1 MLKINVKIFIQT
13 KKEKMTIS
21 IYKNDI
27 PESLDLGVEIAVDT
41 ETMGLKF
48 GRDRLCLVQIADS
61 SGTVHLVQIEKNQKQ
76 ARNLAKVMTDEKVLK
91 IFHFAR
97 FDVGVLQR
105 NFNFMTRNIYC
116 TKIAS
121 KLARTFSQNH
131 GLKNLVKEILSIDIS
146 KEQQSSY
153 WGSDVL
159 DKDQI
164 NYAKQDVL
172 YLHKIKQHLDNILK
186 REDRYDIF
194 KKTCRFLTIRCEL
207 DNMGWEDLDPFSH

>member
-1 MLKINVKIFIQT
+1 MAVT
-13 KKEKMTIS
+13 

-27 PESLDLGVEIAVDT
+27 PENIDLGREIAVDT

-48 GRDRLCLVQIADS
+48 GRDRLCLVQIAS
-61 SGTVHLVQIEKNQKQ
+61 KEGTVYLVQIDKNQKK
-76 ARNLAKVMTDEKVLK
+76 APNLAKLMTSEKVIK
-91 IFHFAR
+91 IFHYAR
-97 FDVGVLQR
+97 FDIGVLHR
-105 NFNFMTRNIYC
+105 NLNFMTQNIYC

-121 KLARTFSQNH
+121 KIGRTFSQSH

-153 WGSDVL
+153 WGADVL
-159 DKDQI
+159 NENQI

-172 YLHKIKQHLDNILK
+172 YLHKIKQHLDKILK

-194 KKTCRFLTIRCEL
+194 EKTCRFLPTRCEL
-207 DNMGWEDLDPFSH
+207 DNMGWDDVDPFSH

>member
-1 MLKINVKIFIQT
+1 
-13 KKEKMTIS
+13 MTVS

-27 PESLDLGVEIAVDT
+27 PEKLDLGNEIAVDT

-61 SGTVHLVQIEKNQKQ
+61 NGKVYLVQIEKNQKK
-76 ARNLAKVMTDEKVLK
+76 AKNLARVMTDEKIVK

-97 FDVGVLQR
+97 FDIGVLQR
-105 NFNFMTRNIYC
+105 NFNFTTRNIYC

-153 WGSDVL
+153 WGTDFL
-159 DKDQI
+159 DKNQI

-186 REDRYDIF
+186 REDRYDVF
-194 KKTCRFLTIRCEL
+194 EKTCRFLAVRCQL

>member
-1 MLKINVKIFIQT
+1 MAVI
-13 KKEKMTIS
+13 

-27 PESLDLGVEIAVDT
+27 PKNLDIGREIAVDT

-48 GRDRLCLVQIADS
+48 GRDRLCLVQIAS
-61 SGTVHLVQIEKNQKQ
+61 NEGAVYLIQIDKDQKK
-76 ARNLAKVMTDEKVLK
+76 APNLAKLMTSQKVIK
-91 IFHFAR
+91 IFHYAR
-97 FDVGVLQR
+97 FDIGVLNR
-105 NFNFMTRNIYC
+105 NLNFMTRNIYC

-121 KLARTFSQNH
+121 KIGRTFSQSH

-153 WGSDVL
+153 WGADVL
-159 DKDQI
+159 SENQI

-172 YLHKIKQHLDNILK
+172 YLHKIKQHLDKILK

-194 KKTCRFLTIRCEL
+194 EKTCRFLPTRCEL
-207 DNMGWEDLDPFSH
+207 DNMGWDDMDPISH

>member
-1 MLKINVKIFIQT
+1 
-13 KKEKMTIS
+13 MTVS

-27 PESLDLGVEIAVDT
+27 PENLELGNEIAVDT

-61 SGTVHLVQIEKNQKQ
+61 KGSVYLIQIDKNQQ
-76 ARNLAKVMTDEKVLK
+76 NAPNLAEVMRNEKIVK
-91 IFHFAR
+91 IFHYAR
-97 FDVGVLQR
+97 FDIGIL
-105 NFNFMTRNIYC
+105 NENLHFMTRNIYC

-121 KLARTFSQNH
+121 KLGRTYSQSH
-131 GLKNLVKEILSIDIS
+131 GLKNIVKEILSIDIS

-153 WGSDVL
+153 WGAEILSDN
-159 DKDQI
+159 QI

-172 YLHKIKQHLDNILK
+172 YLHKIKAQLDKILI

-194 KKTCRFLTIRCEL
+194 QKICDFLPIRCQL
-207 DNMGWEDLDPFSH
+207 DNMGWEDVDPFAH

>member
-1 MLKINVKIFIQT
+1 
-13 KKEKMTIS
+13 MTVF

-27 PESLDLGVEIAVDT
+27 PENLDLGNEIAVDT

-48 GRDRLCLVQIADS
+48 GRDRLCLVQIADNK
-61 SGTVHLVQIEKNQKQ
+61 GTVHLLQIEKDQKK
-76 ARNLAKVMTDEKVLK
+76 AINLAKVMTDEKVEK

-105 NFNFMTRNIYC
+105 NLNFMTRNIYC

-153 WGSDVL
+153 WGIDVL
-159 DKDQI
+159 DKNQI

-172 YLHKIKQHLDNILK
+172 YLHKIKEHLNNILK

-194 KKTCRFLTIRCEL
+194 EKTCDFLTVRCQL

>member
-1 MLKINVKIFIQT
+1 MAV
-13 KKEKMTIS
+13 S

-27 PESLDLGVEIAVDT
+27 PRSLDLGSDIAVDT

-61 SGTVHLVQIEKNQKQ
+61 KGRVYLVQIDKNQKN
-76 ARNLAKVMTDEKVLK
+76 APNLAEVMTNEKVVK
-91 IFHFAR
+91 IFHYAR
-97 FDVGVLQR
+97 FDIGVL
-105 NFNFMTRNIYC
+105 NESLHFMTRNIYC

-121 KLARTFSQNH
+121 KLGRTYSQSH

-153 WGSDVL
+153 WGAQVL
-159 DKDQI
+159 SNDQI

-172 YLHKIKQHLDNILK
+172 YLHKIKEQLDKILI

-194 KKTCRFLTIRCEL
+194 KKTCNFLPTRCQL
-207 DNMGWEDLDPFSH
+207 DNMGWEDIDPFAH

>member
-1 MLKINVKIFIQT
+1 
-13 KKEKMTIS
+13 MTVT

-27 PESLDLGVEIAVDT
+27 PKNLHLGREVAVDT

-48 GRDRLCLVQIADS
+48 VRDRLCLVQLASIEGA
-61 SGTVHLVQIEKNQKQ
+61 VYIIQIDKNQKQ
-76 ARNLAKVMTDEKVLK
+76 APNLAKLMTNEKIVK
-91 IFHFAR
+91 IFHYAR
-97 FDVGVLQR
+97 FDIGVLHR
-105 NFNFMTRNIYC
+105 NLNFMTQNIYC

-121 KLARTFSQNH
+121 KIGRTFSQSH

-153 WGSDVL
+153 WGADIL
-159 DKDQI
+159 NENQI

-172 YLHKIKQHLDNILK
+172 YLHKIKQHLDKILK

-194 KKTCRFLTIRCEL
+194 EKTCRFLPTRCEL
-207 DNMGWEDLDPFSH
+207 DNMGWDDVDPFSH